1 VQGLLILAIAVTLA
15 EEAAKAKNKS
25 FLYVSA
31 IDSFFVLPK
40 RYITTKR
47 EAEERIA
54 SIGNNAS
61 MRTVFLRPSFI
72 YDPSRAATMPLA
84 GVLGITSAVNGL
96 FGKKLPLLGAAGW
109 KPLTVEDVAGAVV
122 KALEDAQV
130 KGVVDVDGIQVLA
143 TRVWRE
149 GML

>member
-54 SIGNNAS
+54 DIGNDAS
-61 MRTVFLRPSFI
+61 MRTVFLRPSFL
-72 YDPSRAATMPLA
+72 YDSSRAVTIPLA

-96 FGKKLPLLGAAGW
+96 FGRKLPLLGAAGW
-109 KPLTVEDVAGAVV
+109 KPLAVEDVAGAAV

-149 GML
+149 GMI